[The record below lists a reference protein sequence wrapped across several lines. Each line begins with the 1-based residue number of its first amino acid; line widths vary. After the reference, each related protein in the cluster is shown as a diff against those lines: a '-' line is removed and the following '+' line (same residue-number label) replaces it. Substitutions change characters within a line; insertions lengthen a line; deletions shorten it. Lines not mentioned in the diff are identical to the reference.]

1 MGLNN
6 MFNWSIYG
14 YSLVA
19 IGLFALLGWL
29 ISLLRDN
36 VTHVDSM
43 WSLFFLLAAFTSAL
57 FGYQGGARIY
67 LVLTLVTL
75 WAVRLCAHLTWR
87 NWGPHEDHRY
97 AEMRRNNAPHFWLKS
112 AYIVFGLQALLAW
125 IISISLYGAIDS
137 NAPINVLDYLGFILC
152 IFGFFWEATADWQ
165 LTQFKNNPKNKGK
178 VLDTGLWRYS
188 RHPNYFGEC
197 CIWWAFYL
205 IALAGNAWW
214 AIISPIL
221 MTLLLLKVSG
231 VSLLEKNIA
240 ERRPAYVEYIKN
252 TNSFIPGSPKNK

>member
-1 MGLNN
+1 
-6 MFNWSIYG
+6 MFNWSIYI

-19 IGLFALLGWL
+19 IGLFALLGWMM
-29 ISLLRDN
+29 SLVRDN

-43 WSLFFLLAAFTSAL
+43 WSLFFVLAAFTSAL
-57 FGYQGGARIY
+57 FVYEGSARVY
-67 LVLTLVTL
+67 LVLTLVTI
-75 WAVRLCAHLTWR
+75 WAIRLCAYLTWR

-97 AEMRRNNAPHFWLKS
+97 AEIRKNNEPLFWLKS
-112 AYIVFGLQALLAW
+112 AYIIFGLQAVLAW

-137 NAPINVLDYLGFILC
+137 NSEINVLDYLGILL
-152 IFGFFWEATADWQ
+152 FLVGFTWESIGDWQ
-165 LTQFKNNPKNKGK
+165 LTHFKSNSANKGK

-197 CIWWAFYL
+197 CVWWAFYL
-205 IALAGNAWW
+205 FALAGGAWW

-231 VSLLEKNIA
+231 VSLLEKDIS

-252 TNSFIPGSPKNK
+252 TNSFIPGLPKNDH

>member
-1 MGLNN
+1 
-6 MFNWSIYG
+6 MFNWSIYL

-19 IGLFALLGWL
+19 IGLFALLGWVFSL
-29 ISLLRDN
+29 IRDN

-43 WSLFFLLAAFTSAL
+43 WSLFFVLAAFTSAL
-57 FGYQGGARIY
+57 FVYEGSPRVYI
-67 LVLTLVTL
+67 VLALVTL
-75 WAVRLCAHLTWR
+75 WAVRLCVYLTWR

-97 AEMRRNNAPHFWLKS
+97 AEIRKNNEPNFWLKS
-112 AYIVFGLQALLAW
+112 AYIIFGLQAVLAW

-137 NAPINVLDYLGFILC
+137 NAHLNLLDYLGLALFL
-152 IFGFFWEATADWQ
+152 FGFIWESIGDWQ
-165 LTQFKNNPKNKGK
+165 LSHFKSNPKNKGK
-178 VLDTGLWRYS
+178 VLDTGLWRFS

-197 CIWWAFYL
+197 CVWWAFYL
-205 IALAGNAWW
+205 FALAGGAWW

-231 VSLLEKNIA
+231 VSLLEKDIS

-252 TNSFIPGSPKNK
+252 TNSFIPGLPKNN